1 MANSYYQRK
10 ATIDAINAK
19 KPEALKRDAHTDYT
33 SGCFFVTLNIRE
45 HKPLLG
51 TITGQINHQT
61 HQANNVNVRLSQLG
75 ELVQHIWQ
83 TIPDYHPN
91 VKIIDLGIM
100 PEHLHGLLQLEH
112 IDGVTLSSIIRVFK
126 LGCNRAY
133 RELSAV
139 DSATLFSSGFNETIP
154 ITPDEI
160 ETKRQ
165 YIHDNPHRRFIKD
178 HFRDNFAICRNQYSP
193 SWTIERITHGIC
205 KDPFLAQDEE
215 AQQTTLENL
224 RPRLLTD
231 DLGRFTLDYVGSK
244 QLLLSPNKL
253 SLICHRA
260 DAKHFAKQ
268 SEAVLR
274 AAKEGAVI
282 VSAFI
287 SSQEREIKNLLLSNG
302 FPIIE
307 ILDNGM
313 SNVYK
318 PWGNA
323 FYACAEGQL
332 LQITCWNYLYQR
344 DATITRPMCMVMNEL
359 ARLISGVEDDWWK
372 K

>member
-10 ATIDAINAK
+10 AIIDAINAK

-33 SGCFFVTLNIRE
+33 SGCFFVTLNIHE

-51 TITGQINHQT
+51 TITGQINHQM

-75 ELVQHIWQ
+75 ELVQHTWQ
-83 TIPDYHPN
+83 TIPEYHPN
-91 VKIIDLGIM
+91 VQIIDSVVM
-100 PEHLHGLLQLEH
+100 PEHFHGLLRLEH
-112 IDGVTLSSIIRVFK
+112 VDGVTLSSIIRGFK

-178 HFRDNFAICRNQYSP
+178 HIRDYFTICQNQHSP

-215 AQQTTLENL
+215 ARQTTLENL

-244 QLLLSPNKL
+244 QLLLTPNKL

-260 DAKHFAKQ
+260 DAEHFAEQ

-282 VSAFI
+282 VSPFI
-287 SSQEREIKNLLLSNG
+287 SHRERELLNQLIEIGS
-302 FPIIE
+302 PIIE
-307 ILDNGM
+307 IIDNGFGKT
-313 SNVYK
+313 YK

-323 FYACAEGQL
+323 FYACAEGKL

-344 DATITRPMCMVMNEL
+344 DETITRPMCMVMNEL